1 MKIIAYLPNF
11 LSFLRIVLS
20 PLFALLFLS
29 SSYDDQLL
37 GVLIFTIAA
46 LTDTC
51 DGYLAR
57 RWCVVTVYGA
67 FLDPLADKLLIIT
80 GLACLWWQGIIPWW
94 LVTTIMARDVL
105 VTWLRK
111 LAQRRRVAFVT
122 SWNAKIKTVA
132 QFVGLYVGFAT
143 ALWPCALFE
152 QLTAVVMPLVTI
164 ITLYTG
170 VEYGLQYALLQR
182 SIK

>member
-1 MKIIAYLPNF
+1 MKIIAYLPNI

-20 PLFALLFLS
+20 PFFALLFLS

-80 GLACLWWQGIIPWW
+80 GLACLWWQEIIPWW
-94 LVTTIMARDVL
+94 LVIAIVGRDVL
-105 VTWLRK
+105 VTWLRT
-111 LAQRRRVAFVT
+111 LAQRQKVTFVT

-132 QFVGLYVGFAT
+132 QFVALYVGFAT
-143 ALWPCALFE
+143 SLWPCALLD
-152 QLTAVVMPLVTI
+152 QITVVVMPLVTI

-170 VEYGLQYALLQR
+170 VEYWLQYARLER